1 VIRTR
6 PIALT
11 VAMALAALGAACGS
25 STTASSS
32 SSSQTTA
39 AAHGPVDV
47 LYAGSLVNLM
57 ERDLGPKF
65 TAATG
70 YQFSGF
76 GAGSAQVANQIKGGV
91 RQGDVFI
98 SASPQVNATL
108 EGAGNGNWVSWY
120 ASFAKGNLVLGYNPN
135 SRFAAQLRTEPW
147 YQVIGRP
154 GFQLGRT
161 DPVLDP
167 KGQLTVQALTQAAD
181 VYHDSAL
188 LGLTKTTAGVF
199 PEETL
204 VGRLQAGQLDA
215 GFFYSNEAREAGIP
229 TVTLG
234 AIHLAATY
242 TVTVLNRAP
251 HASGAVAFVN
261 YLLGSKGQGILT
273 PHGLILIKPPQLAG
287 SGVPAS
293 LRPVL
298 SAS

>member
-1 VIRTR
+1 VIRR
-6 PIALT
+6 WSVVVAVALALT
-11 VAMALAALGAACGS
+11 GLSAACGS
-25 STTASSS
+25 STTSSS

-39 AAHGPVDV
+39 PNRGPVDV

-70 YQFSGF
+70 YQYSGF
-76 GAGSAQVANQIKGGV
+76 GAGSSQVANQIKGGV

-98 SASPQVNATL
+98 SASPSVNTTL
-108 EGAGNGNWVSWY
+108 QGPANGNWVNWY
-120 ASFAKGNLVLGYNPN
+120 ASFAKGTLVLGYNPN
-135 SRFAAQLRTEPW
+135 SRFAKDLRTKPW
-147 YQVIGRP
+147 YQVITEP
-154 GFQLGRT
+154 GILVGKT

-167 KGQLTVQALTQAAD
+167 KGQLTVQALNQAAAM
-181 VYHDSAL
+181 YNEPAL
-188 LGLTKTTAGVF
+188 AAMAHGTDGVF

-215 GFFYSNEAREAGIP
+215 GFFYSNEAKEAGIP
-229 TVTLG
+229 TVSLG
-234 AIHLAATY
+234 AIQLAATY

-251 HASGAVAFVN
+251 HTSGGVAFVN
-261 YLLGSKGQGILT
+261 YLLGSKGQSILT
-273 PHGLILIKPPQLAG
+273 SHGLTLIRPPQQAG

>member
-6 PIALT
+6 PIAFT
-11 VAMALAALGAACGS
+11 AAMALAALGAACGS
-25 STTASSS
+25 STTSSSS

-39 AAHGPVDV
+39 AARGPVDV

-65 TAATG
+65 TAASG
-70 YQFSGF
+70 YQYSGF
-76 GAGSAQVANQIKGGV
+76 GAGSSQVANQIKGGV

-98 SASPQVNATL
+98 SASPSVNTTL
-108 EGAGNGNWVSWY
+108 QGPANGNWGSWY
-120 ASFAKGNLVLGYNPN
+120 ASFAKGTLVLGYNPK
-135 SRFAAQLRTEPW
+135 SRFANDLKTKSW
-147 YQVIGRP
+147 YQVITQP
-154 GFQLGRT
+154 GILVGKT

-167 KGQLTVQALTQAAD
+167 KGQLTVQALNQAATT
-181 VYHDSAL
+181 YNEPAL
-188 LGLTKTTAGVF
+188 ASIAKSTDNVF

-229 TVTLG
+229 TVSLG
-234 AIHLAATY
+234 AIQLSATY

-251 HASGAVAFVN
+251 HEAGGVAFVN

-273 PHGLILIKPPQLAG
+273 SHGLILIKPPQQAG

-293 LRPVL
+293 LRSVL
-298 SAS
+298 SGS

>member
-1 VIRTR
+1 MRSR
-6 PIALT
+6 PIGLT
-11 VAMALAALGAACGS
+11 VALALAALGAACGS
-25 STTASSS
+25 STTSSS
-32 SSSQTTA
+32 SSSTPTTA
-39 AAHGPVDV
+39 PARGPVDV

-65 TAATG
+65 TAAAG

-76 GAGSAQVANQIKGGV
+76 GAGSAQLANQIKGGV
-91 RQGDVFI
+91 RQADVFI

-108 EGAGNGNWVSWY
+108 EGAGNGDWVNWY

-147 YQVIGRP
+147 DQVITRP
-154 GFQLGRT
+154 GLQLGRT
-161 DPVLDP
+161 DPALDP

-181 VYHDSAL
+181 VYHDPAL
-188 LGLTKTTAGVF
+188 LSLTKTTTGVF

-234 AIHLAATY
+234 AVQLSATY

-251 HASGAVAFVN
+251 HASGAVTFVN
-261 YLLGSKGQGILT
+261 YLLGTKGQGVLT
-273 PHGLILIKPPQLAG
+273 SHGLTLIKPPLMAG

-298 SAS
+298 SGS